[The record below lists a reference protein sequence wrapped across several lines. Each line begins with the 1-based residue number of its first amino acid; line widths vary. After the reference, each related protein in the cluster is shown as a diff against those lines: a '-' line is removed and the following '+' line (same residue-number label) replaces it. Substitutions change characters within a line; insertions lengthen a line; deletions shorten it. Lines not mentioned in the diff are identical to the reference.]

1 MIATL
6 ARRMLSSAA
15 GNTPTRLTGQ
25 VALVTASTAGIG
37 LGIAER
43 LGREGAKVVVCSR
56 KAKNV
61 DETVA
66 SLKSM
71 GIDVVGMPA
80 HVGKPEDRTALLA
93 TEAVPL
99 MQKNDAGGVS
109 VDKGKIVFISSIAS
123 HRMIEDLGVYSIS
136 KSALT
141 ALGRCLANELAPQDI
156 RVNIV
161 SPGIIATQFS
171 AALLESEEHAATL
184 RRTTPRGRVGAPNGV
199 GNVVGEELFVTGGL
213 GRLRV

>member
-1 MIATL
+1 MHAVHLYSPQTAL
-6 ARRMLSSAA
+6 TTAA
-15 GNTPTRLTGQ
+15 VRAVQSWDKIFDIN
-25 VALVTASTAGIG
+25 V
-37 LGIAER
+37 
-43 LGREGAKVVVCSR
+43 
-56 KAKNV
+56 KA
-61 DETVA
+61 A
-66 SLKSM
+66 
-71 GIDVVGMPA
+71 
-80 HVGKPEDRTALLA
+80 ALLA

-184 RRTTPRGRVGAPNGV
+184 RRTTPRGRVGAPDDIADAV
-199 GNVVGEELFVTGGL
+199 AFLVSDDSRYVVGEELFVTGGL

>member
-80 HVGKPEDRTALLA
+80 HVGKPEDRTALLDFTMA
-93 TEAVPL
+93 E
-99 MQKNDAGGVS
+99 
-109 VDKGKIVFISSIAS
+109 F
-123 HRMIEDLGVYSIS
+123 
-136 KSALT
+136 
-141 ALGRCLANELAPQDI
+141 
-156 RVNIV
+156 
-161 SPGIIATQFS
+161 
-171 AALLESEEHAATL
+171 
-184 RRTTPRGRVGAPNGV
+184 
-199 GNVVGEELFVTGGL
+199 
-213 GRLRV
+213 GRLDVLVSNAAVNPVYGPILKTMTAEVCMPCTCIRPKLH